1 MHDWI
6 PGMGMWF
13 GPVIIV
19 AFCILI
25 ILGIG
30 FLVTAL
36 MSRGSEGATPP
47 ESETPLEILKK
58 LYARGEINKEEFEEK
73 RKDLE

>member
-1 MHDWI
+1 MHAWM
-6 PGMGMWF
+6 PGMGMSF

-30 FLVTAL
+30 F
-36 MSRGSEGATPP
+36 
-47 ESETPLEILKK
+47 
-58 LYARGEINKEEFEEK
+58 
-73 RKDLE
+73 